1 MLLTGSDW
9 PSTGHVPTLEPI
21 AVARRIGTLIGQ
33 AKIKCLRQGS
43 ALWPES
49 EGWEWILGRPKHGC
63 HWPWQQ
69 KPELASWLQGTGTAC
84 HGPTT
89 HSAAS
94 ASLPCRFLSQNCHP
108 SSLPEPLFRLLI
120 LQGLTPLHLPLLKL
134 SPATQVFIRHLLPT
148 HFRSSRPHSPK
159 ECLLLALCG
168 PGRLLSEAASC
179 SSGASLHFILGCP
192 CAMPRCAQSKSL
204 GESSLC
210 A

>member
-1 MLLTGSDW
+1 MKSSLVQRETFSLQCTNLPLYSQ
-9 PSTGHVPTLEPI
+9 
-21 AVARRIGTLIGQ
+21 ARPEHLGPVDFTETLIGQ

-69 KPELASWLQGTGTAC
+69 KPELASWLQGTRTAC

-148 HFRSSRPHSPK
+148 TSDPLVLTVLRSV
-159 ECLLLALCG
+159 
-168 PGRLLSEAASC
+168 
-179 SSGASLHFILGCP
+179 FF
-192 CAMPRCAQSKSL
+192 
-204 GESSLC
+204 
-210 A
+210 